1 MASIRHYL
9 IIDAPPE
16 KVYTA
21 ITEQLGLAAW
31 WTEETVAAPEV
42 GAILEFK
49 FGDRYHNEM
58 KVLKLVPNRKVSWI
72 CLAGDEEW
80 VDTHFTFT
88 LEEKDGRTVLRFSH
102 ENWRDETDFLASC
115 NYQWGYYLRSLKQYC
130 ETGQGTPFSAD

>member
-1 MASIRHYL
+1 MAKPIRTCTSTVL
-9 IIDAPPE
+9 ALS
-16 KVYTA
+16 A
-21 ITEQLGLAAW
+21 ITEQRGLVAW
-31 WTEETVAAPEV
+31 WTEETIAAPEV

-58 KVLKLVPNRKVSWI
+58 EVLELVPGRRVSWI
-72 CLAGDEEW
+72 CLVGDEEW

>member
-21 ITEQLGLAAW
+21 ITEQRGLVAW
-31 WTEETVAAPEV
+31 WTEETIAAPEV

-58 KVLKLVPNRKVSWI
+58 EVLELVPGRRVSWI
-72 CLAGDEEW
+72 CLVGDEEW

-115 NYQWGYYLRSLKQYC
+115 NYQWGYHMQSLNLYC
-130 ETGQGTPFSAD
+130 ETG